1 MNQISF
7 KIITPEKVVF
17 EDAID
22 QATMMTQSGEITVLP
37 GHIPLVTVLQ
47 SGELRCKKGDK
58 EYALAVSGG
67 FCEVRPDN
75 SLVVLAD
82 TAEHAHEIDLARA
95 EEARARAEKLMT
107 EARHHEDVDYT
118 ALQALLEK
126 SLTRLKVGNKYRKLP
141 RTSP

>member
-1 MNQISF
+1 MNKINF
-7 KIITPEKVVF
+7 KIITPERVVF
-17 EDAID
+17 EDQID
-22 QATMMTQSGEITVLP
+22 QVTMMTQAGEITVLP

-47 SGELRCKKGDK
+47 SGELRCKKGEE

-82 TAEHAHEIDLARA
+82 TAERA
-95 EEARARAEKLMT
+95 EEIDVARATEAHERAEKLMA
-107 EARHHEDVDYT
+107 EARHHEDVDYA
-118 ALQALLEK
+118 ALQAKLEK
-126 SLTRLKVGNKYRKLP
+126 EFARVRVANKYRKLP